1 MTRRVARL
9 FATFVGAA
17 LLASCVAEESH
28 EKKEGAAPPG
38 PLTELV
44 AGKVDVDLSTPD
56 PSAAYWAGVP
66 TGIVTLMAQPMVTPR
81 PETTTTEALAVQ
93 AINDGTRI
101 AIRLSWKDSE
111 PSQAGHLGEF
121 SDAAAL
127 EFPTRGGAP
136 PAVMMGEK
144 GNPVHLFHWRAQYQR
159 DAEAGKPTMK
169 DLYPNMSVDMYP
181 MDFKDAK
188 GGSQED
194 KEKFNPG
201 VVVGN
206 PQSYAKQG
214 VDEIVAEGF
223 STSAVQE
230 GHGSA
235 ARGVWQN
242 GEWSLVIV
250 RQLVVEGGSSLKAG
264 EPSNIA
270 FAVWQGGKGEVGS
283 RKSVAMSWTPLVVQ

>member
-1 MTRRVARL
+1 MTRWNGRL
-9 FATFVGAA
+9 LATLLAAA
-17 LLASCVAEESH
+17 LTASCAVEETQDKR
-28 EKKEGAAPPG
+28 EAGPPG

-44 AGKVDVDLSTPD
+44 ARRVDVDLSTPD
-56 PSAAYWAGVP
+56 PGAGYWSGVPAGV
-66 TGIVTLMAQPMVTPR
+66 VTLMAQPMVTPR
-81 PETTTTEALAVQ
+81 PETTTTEALSVQ
-93 AINDGTRI
+93 AVNDGTRI
-101 AIRLSWKDSE
+101 AFRLSWKDSE
-111 PSQAGHLGEF
+111 SSQAGHLGEF

-127 EFPTRGGAP
+127 EFPTRGGDP

-159 DAEAGKPTMK
+159 DADSGKPTMK

-181 MDFKDAK
+181 MDFKEAK
-188 GGSQED
+188 GGTQED

-235 ARGVWQN
+235 ARGVWSN

-250 RQLVVEGGSSLKAG
+250 RQLVVEGGSSLRAG
-264 EPSNIA
+264 EPSSIA